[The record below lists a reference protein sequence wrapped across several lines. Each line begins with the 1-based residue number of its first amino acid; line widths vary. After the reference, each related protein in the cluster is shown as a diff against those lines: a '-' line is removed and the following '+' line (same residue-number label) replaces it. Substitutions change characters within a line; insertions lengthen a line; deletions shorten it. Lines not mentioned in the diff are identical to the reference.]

1 MALYYIKEGDTVVK
15 ERGDDVVVISP
26 SLYWYAHAT
35 FPTKSISKAKKL
47 ADSYLASR
55 PPSYTSIYVERRE
68 DGFDCYAYDE
78 AHLRSLIEPHISL
91 KTPAY
96 FLQQFSK
103 ELPLRID
110 ENLTA
115 DTINGIAVEMK
126 ESSATLPSLDS
137 LDFGSVAKPFNKTA
151 GEGFSKPMAVVLLIL
166 LFATAAGDLALRY
179 QKLHAL
185 ERLNTASD
193 TGKSMYEI
201 KALLKKYGTTD
212 IQQRRLRA
220 TIQKALSSPMK
231 SLECDIKKGC
241 TYE

>member
-55 PPSYTSIYVERRE
+55 PPSYTSIYVERRG

>member
-55 PPSYTSIYVERRE
+55 PASYTSIYVEKRG